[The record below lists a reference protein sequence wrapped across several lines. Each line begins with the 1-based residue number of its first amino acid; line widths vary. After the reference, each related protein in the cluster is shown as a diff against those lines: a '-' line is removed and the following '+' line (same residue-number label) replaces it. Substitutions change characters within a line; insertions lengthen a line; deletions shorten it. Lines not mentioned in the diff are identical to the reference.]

1 MKKQTRGRKTIPIL
15 ESIPYSN
22 IIFLISSGVDYPE
35 AISKAR
41 KTNSSSTVKQLAVL
55 RKTGFLNE
63 PKKEKLLNKTRHSVN
78 FDKILEGYLSHCLDI
93 YKIEGV
99 KTENN
104 FKKSSFIPHDKVKK
118 ISLVKND
125 ELTFSKREKTEITN
139 NEHLRFSIKSFCITE
154 SLTKDS
160 TITNIFERMN
170 SLILNNKEIL
180 LKLESQNNSM
190 RKFIELLRNINAES
204 FGIQKELIEEL
215 LESKLTNKK
224 LKMKHP
230 NSLPNSVGL
239 LGGIYKMKLLEEI
252 EKNEWN
258 KEYLKSIN

>member
-22 IIFLISSGVDYPE
+22 IIFLISSGINYPE

-55 RKTGFLNE
+55 RKEGFLNE
-63 PKKEKLLNKTRHSVN
+63 PKKEKLLNKTRYSVN
-78 FDKILEGYLSHCLDI
+78 FDKILEEYLSYCFDI
-93 YKIEGV
+93 YESKEI
-99 KTENN
+99 KMENN
-104 FKKSSFIPHDKVKK
+104 FKKSSSIPNDNVKK

-125 ELTFSKREKTEITN
+125 KLIFSKYEMTEITN
-139 NEHLRFSIKSFCITE
+139 NEHLRFLIKSFCMTE
-154 SLTKDS
+154 PLTRDS
-160 TITNIFERMN
+160 TLSSIFERIN

-180 LKLESQNNSM
+180 AKLESQNNGM

-224 LKMKHP
+224 LKMKYSDSP
-230 NSLPNSVGL
+230 STTTRL
-239 LGGIYKMKLLEEI
+239 LENTYKMKLLEEI

-258 KEYLKSIN
+258 KEYLKSLN